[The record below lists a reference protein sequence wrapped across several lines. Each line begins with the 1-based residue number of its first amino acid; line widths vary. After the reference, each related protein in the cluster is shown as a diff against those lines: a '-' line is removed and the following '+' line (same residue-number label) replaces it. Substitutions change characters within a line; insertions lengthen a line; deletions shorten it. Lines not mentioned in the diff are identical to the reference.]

1 MELADQATR
10 KRELKA
16 ISKSD
21 RSVDEVKNRYYQVA
35 KAVLEGRGQKN
46 HPIVQKPFSYEHE
59 VRRKLNMEKIFLRTK
74 DQHEKEKS
82 YIQNLKFI
90 DNKIKKI
97 EKDEKNLKR
106 LVDKNFEETRS
117 QS

>member
-1 MELADQATR
+1 
-10 KRELKA
+10 
-16 ISKSD
+16 
-21 RSVDEVKNRYYQVA
+21 
-35 KAVLEGRGQKN
+35 
-46 HPIVQKPFSYEHE
+46 
-59 VRRKLNMEKIFLRTK
+59 MEKIFLRTK
-74 DQHEKEKS
+74 EQHEKEKS

-106 LVDKNFEETRS
+106 LVDKNFEDSRC